1 MRIQNEVVSTRFNR
15 FADIIDL
22 DRYAEEFYTE
32 DVLIEMSGKIAQVLS
47 DYGRPAKILDKEK
60 AGGLLE
66 RSKFGGIGLPY
77 LVVREVLSEDN

>member
-1 MRIQNEVVSTRFNR
+1 MEVVSTRFNR
-15 FADIIDL
+15 FADIIDPIA
-22 DRYAEEFYTE
+22 REEFYTE

>member
-1 MRIQNEVVSTRFNR
+1 MR
-15 FADIIDL
+15 IDL